1 MWSQSFLVIVCHNCG
16 IQFWLVSVRLTSLWV
31 SPVLTRG
38 PWLTEPSN
46 ASSLT
51 CLVVNAGYC
60 QRSELSCCQDT
71 YMGCFQVAW
80 PSLQCC
86 AKLRN
91 HRHRLSSSITVDS
104 HKGPGRNSKITYVGV
119 KYCFGSLCKIFPPKY
134 SLYYHLD
141 LWYFVSFL
149 LLFLLPRIPTVTKI
163 VLISFFV
170 MCVCVYTYSQFICLV
185 CPSCSLWSKLGVG
198 SKVLGN

>member
-1 MWSQSFLVIVCHNCG
+1 MWSQSFLVIVLHNCG

-31 SPVLTRG
+31 PPVLIRR

-60 QRSELSCCQDT
+60 QRSELSCGQDT

-80 PSLQCC
+80 PSSQCC

-91 HRHRLSSSITVDS
+91 HRHHLSSSITVDS
-104 HKGPGRNSKITYVGV
+104 HKGPGRNSKITCGWEILLWFSLQNISSQVFPILSFRFMMF
-119 KYCFGSLCKIFPPKY
+119 CF
-134 SLYYHLD
+134 
-141 LWYFVSFL
+141 
-149 LLFLLPRIPTVTKI
+149 LFTPFSSP
-163 VLISFFV
+163 
-170 MCVCVYTYSQFICLV
+170 
-185 CPSCSLWSKLGVG
+185 
-198 SKVLGN
+198 